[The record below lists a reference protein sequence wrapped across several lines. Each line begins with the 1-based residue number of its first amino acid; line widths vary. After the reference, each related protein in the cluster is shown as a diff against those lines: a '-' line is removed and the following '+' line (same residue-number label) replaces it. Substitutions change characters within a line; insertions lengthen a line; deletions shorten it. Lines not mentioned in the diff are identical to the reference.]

1 MTIKDSLDT
10 ADVITTWGTPGR
22 MRYKPNQDATVV
34 ARLKRVGAILL
45 GKTNTPE
52 FTLAFETDNPIYGRT
67 NNPFNVERTSGGS
80 SGGAAAIV
88 SAGGSPF
95 DIGSDTGG
103 SIRLPAHFC
112 GVAGIK
118 PTNGRVHRTG
128 HAISPGSLL
137 DSLTHIG
144 PIARYVE
151 DLMLLLPLIAG
162 PDHQD
167 PFIVPVPFD
176 DPKAVQLKG
185 LRGTFHIDNGIQR
198 PIPEIS
204 KAVQAAVEALTKA
217 GVRFEEGRP
226 PGIEHTDDLMTDLL
240 GFDGGAWRRLL
251 LEHGGTAVDQTSI
264 YVANPDTAVTG
275 EKVVSM
281 IDRWDQFR
289 ISMLDFMRR
298 YEVMITPVNAY
309 QAIPHGTWRE
319 KIKGFSYTMTHNLT
333 GWPSVVVRVGTADDG
348 LPIGVQIIA
357 KPWKEAIALAVAQHL
372 ETVFGGWQPPPL

>member
-1 MTIKDSLDT
+1 
-10 ADVITTWGTPGR
+10 
-22 MRYKPNQDATVV
+22 
-34 ARLKRVGAILL
+34 
-45 GKTNTPE
+45 
-52 FTLAFETDNPIYGRT
+52 
-67 NNPFNVERTSGGS
+67 
-80 SGGAAAIV
+80 
-88 SAGGSPF
+88 
-95 DIGSDTGG
+95 
-103 SIRLPAHFC
+103 
-112 GVAGIK
+112 
-118 PTNGRVHRTG
+118 
-128 HAISPGSLL
+128 
-137 DSLTHIG
+137 
-144 PIARYVE
+144 
-151 DLMLLLPLIAG
+151 
-162 PDHQD
+162 
-167 PFIVPVPFD
+167 
-176 DPKAVQLKG
+176 
-185 LRGTFHIDNGIQR
+185 
-198 PIPEIS
+198 
-204 KAVQAAVEALTKA
+204 
-217 GVRFEEGRP
+217 
-226 PGIEHTDDLMTDLL
+226 MTDLL